1 MKQEV
6 KEEAEQRAQMEKNEV
21 WDKNHNE
28 LIKYVITF

>member
-21 WDKNHNE
+21 WGKNHKRIN
-28 LIKYVITF
+28 